1 MFAYASMMV
10 TGIASGYLFFE
21 CNKYLMPMIM
31 MLGVALVVRKI
42 DLEYRPERSDFERRV
57 LIAFLMVGFL
67 AFACEYIQMNGR
79 ILDEEK
85 REIAIEDI
93 SGFQGRIVGIEE
105 RQNANAATW
114 QSDKYYRLIIKPM
127 SLWGAG
133 KIMMNYYAP
142 LSPFLTGT
150 SEENVPVR
158 NGLMGAIVTVYGEAR
173 VAAGVENPGCF
184 NYRSYL
190 YSKGIRLTYK
200 CKYMKV
206 DMLPAEETGVKGFIS
221 KWYWAYRNKIVETRE
236 KFLDNF
242 EDNSR
247 VETNER
253 TNEST
258 NGSSLSLLDKNPKKT
273 VPHWK
278 NEAFLRGIVFGDKS
292 EIDEE
297 TLEEFN
303 TNSTGH
309 ILAVSGLHVGF
320 LFALLK
326 MLTRKKKSKL
336 ITASIIVVIVLYGE
350 MTGWSPSTARA
361 VLVLSISIL
370 AIYARRTP
378 DLLTSVST
386 AAIILLLYNPYNLVN
401 TGFQMSFLALLGI
414 CFLTEPLSHYIGEG
428 LAVMVAIQ
436 LAVAPMV
443 AYSYNSFN
451 ISSMFV
457 NIPIVFLA
465 SILVPACILAL
476 ATMMYVGFVPDW
488 AVEIIS
494 ALTEFIVELNEALTL
509 DKLFVTDI
517 QGISIGVLVAYYLL
531 LFFASSEWTRIK
543 LLRNEHKT
551 IERMIPYLLVPALC
565 IGIATHNQYLND
577 EIVFVNVG
585 QGDCTHIRA
594 GDTDVLIDGGGSATY
609 NVGKNTLKPYLLKNH
624 AANIDLALITHQH
637 TDHYKGIEELKEI
650 YPIRAVLQASIGNNA
665 KLGNNILIEPIWP
678 LKPYTDE
685 QLSDNAN
692 ENNTVYIIHYNN
704 IKTMITGDLTEPDE
718 LAMVE
723 HYRGTDVLDCDI
735 LKVGHHGSKT
745 SSSEAFLDAV
755 SPTIAIISVG
765 ANNTYGH
772 PNQET
777 LDKLSARGIT
787 TYRTDLNG
795 AIGVDIR
802 GTVLMGILCTGGQ
815 SLKIDTMR

>member
-1 MFAYASMMV
+1 MLRRKMFAYASMLV
-10 TGIASGYLFFE
+10 VGIASGYLFFE
-21 CNKYLMPMIM
+21 CNKYLMPTIM
-31 MLGVALVVRKI
+31 MLGVVLIVCKI

-57 LIAFLMVGFL
+57 LIAFMIVGFIVF
-67 AFACEYIQMNGR
+67 AFEYIQMNGR
-79 ILDEEK
+79 IVDENK
-85 REIAIEDI
+85 REVAIENI
-93 SGFQGRIVGIEE
+93 SSFQGRIVGIEK
-105 RQNANAATW
+105 RSNANAAAW
-114 QSDKYYRLIIKPM
+114 QSSEYYRLIIKPM
-127 SLWGAG
+127 SLRRAG
-133 KIMMNYYAP
+133 KIMMNYYGELECA
-142 LSPFLTGT
+142 L
-150 SEENVPVR
+150 
-158 NGLMGAIVTVYGEAR
+158 GAVVTVYGEAR
-173 VAAGVENPGCF
+173 VPAGLENPGCF

-200 CKYMKV
+200 CKSLRV
-206 DMLPAEETGVKGFIS
+206 DKMPAEETGIKGFVS

-236 KFLDNF
+236 KFLGYFATEGQTCCCENATTGLTRCCK
-242 EDNSR
+242 EG
-247 VETNER
+247 VE
-253 TNEST
+253 
-258 NGSSLSLLDKNPKKT
+258 G
-273 VPHWK
+273 
-278 NEAFLRGIVFGDKS
+278 FLRGIVFGDKS

-297 TLEEFN
+297 TLEQFN
-303 TNSTGH
+303 SNSTGH

-326 MLTRKKKSKL
+326 VLTRKKKSKL
-336 ITASIIVVIVLYGE
+336 ITATIIVVIVLYGE

-428 LAVMVAIQ
+428 MAVMVAIQ

-443 AYSYNSFN
+443 AYSYSAFN
-451 ISSMFV
+451 ISSMFI
-457 NIPIVFLA
+457 NIPIIFLA

-476 ATMMYVGFVPDW
+476 ATMMYVGFVPSW
-488 AVEIIS
+488 AVRIIS
-494 ALTEFIVELNEALTL
+494 SLTEFIVDLNEKLTF
-509 DKLFVTDI
+509 DRLFVTDI
-517 QGISIGVLVAYYLL
+517 QGISIGVLVAYYLFI
-531 LFFASSEWTRIK
+531 FFATSEWTRIK
-543 LLRNEHKT
+543 LLRNETKT
-551 IERMIPYLLVPALC
+551 IKRMIPYLLLPALC

-594 GDTDVLIDGGGSATY
+594 GDNDVLIDGGGSATY

-624 AANIDLALITHQH
+624 ARNIDLALITHQH

-650 YPIRAVLQASIGNNA
+650 YPIRNVLQASIGNNA
-665 KLGNNILIEPIWP
+665 RLGKNVWIEPIWP
-678 LKPYTDE
+678 IKPYTE
-685 QLSDNAN
+685 QELSDNAN

-704 IKTMITGDLTEPDE
+704 TKTMITGDLTEPDE

-723 HYRGTDVLDCDI
+723 HYLGTDILDCDI

-745 SSSEAFLDAV
+745 SSSEQFLDAV
-755 SPTIAIISVG
+755 SPRIAVIQVG

-772 PNQET
+772 PNQEV
-777 LDKLSARGIT
+777 LDRLHNHGIKV
-787 TYRTDLNG
+787 YRTDING
-795 AIGVDIR
+795 AVGVDITKSNIR
-802 GTVLMGILCTGGQ
+802 
-815 SLKIDTMR
+815 IDYLTKDK

>member
-1 MFAYASMMV
+1 MLRRKMFAYASMLV

-31 MLGVALVVRKI
+31 MLGVALIVRKI
-42 DLEYRPERSDFERRV
+42 DLEYKPEKSDFERRV
-57 LIAFLMVGFL
+57 LIAFIMVGFL
-67 AFACEYIQMNGR
+67 VFSIQYIQMNGR
-79 ILDEEK
+79 IVDDTG
-85 REIAIEDI
+85 REVAIEDI
-93 SGFQGRIVGIEE
+93 SSFQGRIVGIEE
-105 RQNANAATW
+105 RRNENAAEW
-114 QSDKYYRLIIKPM
+114 QSDTYFRLIIKPK
-127 SLWGAG
+127 SHKGAG
-133 KIMMNYYAP
+133 KILMNYYGELPETDNAKF
-142 LSPFLTGT
+142 S
-150 SEENVPVR
+150 S
-158 NGLMGAIVTVYGEAR
+158 GLHGAIVTVYGEAR
-173 VAAGVENPGCF
+173 LPAGLENPGCF

-190 YSKGIRLTYK
+190 YSKGIRLNYK

-206 DMLPAEETGVKGFIS
+206 DTMPAEEIGITGFVS
-221 KWYWAYRNKIVETRE
+221 KWYWGYRNKVIETRE
-236 KFLDNF
+236 EFLSYF
-242 EDNSR
+242 GEDCPQ
-247 VETNER
+247 VAILQL
-253 TNEST
+253 
-258 NGSSLSLLDKNPKKT
+258 GSDPRLQ
-273 VPHWK
+273 
-278 NEAFLRGIVFGDKS
+278 AFLRGVVFGDKS

-297 TLEEFN
+297 ILEQFN
-303 TNSTGH
+303 SNSTGH

-326 MLTRKKKSKL
+326 VLTRKKKSKL
-336 ITASIIVVIVLYGE
+336 ITAFIIVVIVLYGE

-414 CFLTEPLSHYIGEG
+414 CFLTEPLTHYIGEG

-476 ATMMYVGFVPDW
+476 ATMMYVGFVPNW
-488 AVEIIS
+488 AVTIIS
-494 ALTEFIVELNEALTL
+494 SLTEFIVDLNEKLTF
-509 DKLFVTDI
+509 DRLFVTDV

-531 LFFASSEWTRIK
+531 IFFASSEWTRIK
-543 LLRNEHKT
+543 LIRNEYKT
-551 IERMIPYLLVPALC
+551 IKRMIPYLLLPALC
-565 IGIATHNQYLND
+565 IGIATHNPYLND

-594 GDTDVLIDGGGSATY
+594 GDNDVLIDGGGSATY
-609 NVGKNTLKPYLLKNH
+609 NVGKNMLKPYLLKNH
-624 AANIDLALITHQH
+624 APNIDLALITHQH

-650 YPIRAVLQASIGNNA
+650 YPVRAILQSSIGNKATLNINA
-665 KLGNNILIEPIWP
+665 WIEPIWP
-678 LKPYTDE
+678 IKPYTEE

-704 IKTMITGDLTEPDE
+704 TKTMITGDLTEPDE

-723 HYRGTDVLDCDI
+723 HYRGTDILDCDI

-745 SSSEAFLDAV
+745 STSESFLDAV
-755 SPTIAIISVG
+755 SPDIAVISVG

-772 PNQET
+772 PNQEV
-777 LDKLSARGIT
+777 LDRLHNHRIKV
-787 TYRTDLNG
+787 YRTDVNG
-795 AIGVDIR
+795 AVGIDVERDGPLSKLLAGPSPEIKVDTLR
-802 GTVLMGILCTGGQ
+802 
-815 SLKIDTMR
+815 